1 MSRPKHAV
9 ELCSLLV
16 DDIYGEL
23 SSRIFTILLRRG
35 RLSMVALKRHTQLT
49 TRQLKL
55 GLTVLV
61 RQNLVYHNSE
71 ERGDTT
77 YEANIDTAY
86 ALVRSGKILEIVG
99 ERFGS
104 VATDVMEQL
113 VLLGHAKISDIIA
126 ELSKSHEAHTNGNGS
141 GMNGATNGNGTHS
154 YPPGQLNSTLIQ
166 LLEEGFIQPVGQNM
180 FRSPTDSYN
189 AVEKTLLQDS
199 YGGATRGTKQKDELR
214 SRIRVRLQELRS
226 EAPNWKPVGYNRSS
240 TNGHMNGSI
249 SKRRRLSHNGS
260 ATNGHDFNDESNKLD
275 GNLVL
280 RINHEKCIVF
290 MRNRRLV
297 ELANSRIGE
306 TTSYVYA
313 ELLRLLSERIP
324 RCRPDPKIDDAVTDA
339 DGPSIIIT
347 TQELTDALSKTINV
361 STGIGKA
368 ISQNIDTSRLD
379 KLQNGRK
386 RKAQDEAE
394 VEGDAS
400 SDESEDDHNPF
411 ANGNGHAMDID
422 DDDPFSDQPRAN
434 KNKRAVTFHDQ
445 EPRSPPLTESR
456 QARMMHVMNHLQLL
470 AADDCHLVRKCG
482 TRQMGEWTVDF
493 ERVIQR
499 LRELEIDSIIYENF
513 GKSGHR
519 LVRVLRKM
527 GKLEETHISKVALIK
542 KGDSRTKL
550 VEMQLHGM
558 VDIQEVPRDPSRI
571 IMRTVFLWFFDQ
583 DRVASLL
590 LDRTYKAMSRCLQ
603 RLDVEKRRKAD
614 LIALSERIDV
624 QGQEE
629 AMLRPEQMNQLREI
643 RAKEEDLL
651 GQIGRLDDLVGV
663 FCDY

>member
-77 YEANIDTAY
+77 YEANIDAAY

-104 VATDVMEQL
+104 IATDVMEQL

-126 ELSKSHEAHTNGNGS
+126 ELNKNHEVHANGNGN
-141 GMNGATNGNGTHS
+141 GINGATNGNGTHS
-154 YPPGQLNSTLIQ
+154 YSSGTIEQHINSTIAT
-166 LLEEGFIQPVGQNM
+166 I
-180 FRSPTDSYN
+180 

-199 YGGATRGTKQKDELR
+199 YGGPLEERSKKMSLR

-240 TNGHMNGSI
+240 TNGHMNGSV

-260 ATNGHDFNDESNKLD
+260 STNGHDFNDESNKLD

-306 TTSYVYA
+306 LQSYIYA

-324 RCRPDPKIDDAVTDA
+324 RCRPDPKIDDAQDNQRI
-339 DGPSIIIT
+339 DWHWQSY
-347 TQELTDALSKTINV
+347 QS
-361 STGIGKA
+361 
-368 ISQNIDTSRLD
+368 NIDTSRLD

-400 SDESEDDHNPF
+400 SDESEDDHKPF

-422 DDDPFSDQPRAN
+422 DDDPFSDQSGAN

-445 EPRSPPLTESR
+445 KPRSPPLNGEPSSPNDACDEPSSTVSR
-456 QARMMHVMNHLQLL
+456 R
-470 AADDCHLVRKCG
+470 
-482 TRQMGEWTVDF
+482 
-493 ERVIQR
+493 
-499 LRELEIDSIIYENF
+499 
-513 GKSGHR
+513 
-519 LVRVLRKM
+519 
-527 GKLEETHISKVALIK
+527 
-542 KGDSRTKL
+542 
-550 VEMQLHGM
+550 
-558 VDIQEVPRDPSRI
+558 
-571 IMRTVFLWFFDQ
+571 
-583 DRVASLL
+583 
-590 LDRTYKAMSRCLQ
+590 
-603 RLDVEKRRKAD
+603 
-614 LIALSERIDV
+614 
-624 QGQEE
+624 
-629 AMLRPEQMNQLREI
+629 
-643 RAKEEDLL
+643 
-651 GQIGRLDDLVGV
+651 
-663 FCDY
+663 

>member
-1 MSRPKHAV
+1 
-9 ELCSLLV
+9 
-16 DDIYGEL
+16 
-23 SSRIFTILLRRG
+23 
-35 RLSMVALKRHTQLT
+35 MVALKRHTQLT

-77 YEANIDTAY
+77 YEANIDAAY

-99 ERFGS
+99 EQFGS

-113 VLLGHAKISDIIA
+113 VLLGHAKISDIIS
-126 ELSKSHEAHTNGNGS
+126 ELNKSHEAHANGNGN
-141 GMNGATNGNGTHS
+141 GINGATNGNGAHS
-154 YPPGQLNSTLIQ
+154 YPSGHLNSALIQ

-180 FRSPTDSYN
+180 FRSPTDNYN
-189 AVEKTLLQDS
+189 AVEKSLLQDS

-226 EAPNWKPVGYNRSS
+226 EVPNWKPVGYNRSS
-240 TNGHMNGSI
+240 TNGHMNGSV

-275 GNLVL
+275 VGVSTFIVANCDRMLTYHKGNLVL

-306 TTSYVYA
+306 TTSYIYA

-368 ISQNIDTSRLD
+368 IGQNIDTSRLD

-400 SDESEDDHNPF
+400 SDESEEEDKPF
-411 ANGNGHAMDID
+411 ANGNGHAMDTD

-493 ERVIQR
+493 ERVIER

-519 LVRVLRKM
+519 LIRVLRKM

>member
-9 ELCSLLV
+9 ELCSLLVV

-77 YEANIDTAY
+77 YEANIDAAY

-99 ERFGS
+99 EQFGS

-113 VLLGHAKISDIIA
+113 VLLGHAKISDIIS
-126 ELSKSHEAHTNGNGS
+126 ELNKSHEAHANGNGN
-141 GMNGATNGNGTHS
+141 GINGATNGNGAHS
-154 YPPGQLNSTLIQ
+154 YPSGHLNSALIQ

-180 FRSPTDSYN
+180 FRSPTDNYN
-189 AVEKTLLQDS
+189 AVEKSLLQDS

-226 EAPNWKPVGYNRSS
+226 EVPNWKPVGYNRSS
-240 TNGHMNGSI
+240 TNGHMNGSV

-306 TTSYVYA
+306 TTSYIYA

-368 ISQNIDTSRLD
+368 IGQNIDTSRLD

-400 SDESEDDHNPF
+400 SDESEEEDKPF
-411 ANGNGHAMDID
+411 ANGNGHAMDTD

-445 EPRSPPLTESR
+445 ETEVPPL
-456 QARMMHVMNHLQLL
+456 N
-470 AADDCHLVRKCG
+470 
-482 TRQMGEWTVDF
+482 GE
-493 ERVIQR
+493 
-499 LRELEIDSIIYENF
+499 
-513 GKSGHR
+513 
-519 LVRVLRKM
+519 
-527 GKLEETHISKVALIK
+527 
-542 KGDSRTKL
+542 
-550 VEMQLHGM
+550 
-558 VDIQEVPRDPSRI
+558 PSSPNDACDEPSS
-571 IMRTVFLWFFDQ
+571 T
-583 DRVASLL
+583 
-590 LDRTYKAMSRCLQ
+590 
-603 RLDVEKRRKAD
+603 RRKAD

-651 GQIGRLDDLVGV
+651 GQIGRLDDLVGSFV
-663 FCDY
+663 SLDWFPRPILSSSNNIILNFYLGALSKIVEKTNYIV

>member
-23 SSRIFTILLRRG
+23 SSRIFATLLRRG
-35 RLSMVALKRHTQLT
+35 RLSMVALKRLTQLT

-77 YEANIDTAY
+77 YEANIDAAY

-99 ERFGS
+99 EQFGS
-104 VATDVMEQL
+104 VATDIMEQL
-113 VLLGHAKISDIIA
+113 VLLGHAKVSNIVA
-126 ELSKSHEAHTNGNGS
+126 ELNKSHEVQTNGNGNAI
-141 GMNGATNGNGTHS
+141 NGATNGNGIHS
-154 YPPGQLNSTLIQ
+154 YSSGQLNHTLIQ

-189 AVEKTLLQDS
+189 AVEKALLQDS

-214 SRIRVRLQELRS
+214 SRIRVRLQELRA
-226 EAPNWKPVGYNRSS
+226 EVPNWKPVGYSR
-240 TNGHMNGSI
+240 HMNGSAP
-249 SKRRRLSHNGS
+249 KRRRLSHNGS
-260 ATNGHDFNDESNKLD
+260 VTNNHDFVDDGSNKLD
-275 GNLVL
+275 ENLVL
-280 RINHEKCIVF
+280 RINHEKCTVF

-306 TTSYVYA
+306 TTSYIYA

-324 RCRPDPKIDDAVTDA
+324 RCRRDPKIDDAVNDA
-339 DGPSIIIT
+339 DGPSIVIT

-368 ISQNIDTSRLD
+368 ISQNIDTSMLD

-386 RKAQDEAE
+386 RKARDEAE
-394 VEGDAS
+394 VEDDAS
-400 SDESEDDHNPF
+400 PNEESEEDRKPF
-411 ANGNGHAMDID
+411 ANGNGHAMDVD
-422 DDDPFSDQPRAN
+422 EDDPFEDQPRASN
-434 KNKRAVTFHDQ
+434 GKRAATSHDH
-445 EPRSPPLTESR
+445 ESRAPPPTESR

-470 AADDCHLVRKCG
+470 AADDCHLVRKCS

-493 ERVIQR
+493 ERVIER

-513 GKSGHR
+513 GKNGHR
-519 LVRVLRKM
+519 LIRVLKKM
-527 GKLEETHISKVALIK
+527 GKLEETHISKVALVK
-542 KGDSRTKL
+542 KADSRTKL

-558 VDIQEVPRDPSRI
+558 VDIQEVPRDPGRI
-571 IMRTVFLWFFDQ
+571 IMRTTFLWFFDQ

-624 QGQEE
+624 QGHEE
-629 AMLRPEQMNQLREI
+629 DMLRCEQLNQLREI

-651 GQIGRLDDLVGV
+651 GQIGRLDELVGV
-663 FCDY
+663 FYDY